1 MWYFFKIRSIINL
14 SVYTKFFGGFQIL
27 IVAMDSNS
35 KAILKL
41 TEFYWSW
48 WLLRS
53 RGRSGSLCFKL

>member
-14 SVYTKFFGGFQIL
+14 SVYTKFFGGFHIL
-27 IVAMDSNS
+27 IFARDSKS

-41 TEFYWSW
+41 TEFYRSW

-53 RGRSGSLCFKL
+53 RGRPGIFALG